1 MYDLV
6 FELMLSCFKPS
17 YYYTHINNS
26 FNVCRC
32 IIFQFLE
39 VIFFQTANMPLTMQ
53 MFSLTT
59 ELQNYFYVMYN
70 INHTIG
76 FKIVKGLQYVV
87 PNT

>member
-1 MYDLV
+1 
-6 FELMLSCFKPS
+6 
-17 YYYTHINNS
+17 
-26 FNVCRC
+26 
-32 IIFQFLE
+32 
-39 VIFFQTANMPLTMQ
+39 MPLTMQ